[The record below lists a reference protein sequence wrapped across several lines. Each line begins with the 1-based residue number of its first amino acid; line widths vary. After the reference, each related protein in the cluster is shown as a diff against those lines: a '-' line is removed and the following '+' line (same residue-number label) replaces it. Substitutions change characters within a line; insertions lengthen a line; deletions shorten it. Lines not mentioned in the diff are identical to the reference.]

1 MSDKKDSALKQ
12 KALDAT
18 IWSGLTQV
26 SAKIIPPIT
35 NMILARLL
43 TPESFGIVAT
53 FTVLIS
59 FSDVFTD
66 AGFQKYIIQH
76 EFENEESLRKSTNV
90 AFWTNLIFSL
100 IIWLI
105 ITIFSTPIAI
115 WIGTP
120 GCEKGIIVACLV
132 IPITAFSSIQQAF
145 LRRKFNFKA
154 IFWVR
159 LSLSAI
165 PLVVTVPLAYVYRNY
180 WALVLGTVVREVVNS
195 IFLTALSTWKPRF
208 EYSISRLKSMFSFS
222 AWTLLEQISIW
233 LTTNIGIFIVG
244 QFLNQYYLGLYKT
257 SMSTVNAILMIVSSS
272 VTPVLF
278 STLSRIQDRQEQFRE
293 TFYKFHRLLGILII
307 PMGIGIFVYRH
318 LLTMIMLG
326 KQWNEAENFIGL
338 WGLAYSLSILF
349 NSLNSEAIRSKGK
362 PQISLIIQCIQIVV
376 TATGLILAIPYG
388 FQMVYIVRSIVPIAS
403 MIASSV
409 AVNVYFGIRIKKIIK
424 RELPIIYSA
433 IIMGIIGW
441 GLQNVSSQIIWQ
453 LVSIVI
459 CVCIYF
465 SIMLVVSPSIRTEL
479 MSISYIG
486 NIIKKIKKFWGIR
499 SERF

>member
-1 MSDKKDSALKQ
+1 MQNRQEPSLKQ

-43 TPESFGIVAT
+43 TPEAFGIVAT

-59 FSDVFTD
+59 FADVFTD

-76 EFENEESLRKSTNV
+76 EFESEDSLRKSTNV
-90 AFWTNLIFSL
+90 AFWTNFIFSL

-105 ITIFSTPIAI
+105 IMLFSHPLSI

-159 LSLSAI
+159 LALSAI
-165 PLVVTVPLAYVYRNY
+165 PLIITVPLACFFRNY
-180 WALVLGTVVREVVNS
+180 WALVIGTVVRELVNS
-195 IFLTALSTWKPRF
+195 VFLTVLSSWKPRF
-208 EYSISRLKSMFSFS
+208 EYSFVRLRRMFSFS

-278 STLSRIQDRQEQFRE
+278 STLSRIQNRGEQFKE
-293 TFYKFHRLLGILII
+293 TFYKFHRCLAILII
-307 PMGIGIFVYRH
+307 PMGVGIFVYRH
-318 LLTMIMLG
+318 LITLIMLG
-326 KQWNEAENFIGL
+326 DQWGEAENFIGL
-338 WGLAYSLSILF
+338 WGLAYSLSIIF

-362 PQISLIIQCIQIVV
+362 PQLSLGIQCVQIVV
-376 TATGLILAIPYG
+376 TATSLIIAAPHG
-388 FQMVYIVRSIVPIAS
+388 FQTLYVARTITPIAS
-403 MIASSV
+403 IIASSLV
-409 AVNVYFGIRIKKIIK
+409 VSLCFGISQRRIIIGV
-424 RELPIIYSA
+424 LPIISSS
-433 IIMGIIGW
+433 IIMGVLGQFLKSVCE
-441 GLQNVSSQIIWQ
+441 GIIWQ
-453 LVSIVI
+453 LFSVLFCVI
-459 CVCIYF
+459 IYF
-465 SIMLVVSPSIRTEL
+465 IVLLIGFPHIRKEL
-479 MSISYIG
+479 LGISYIERFVE
-486 NIIKKIKKFWGIR
+486 KIKSMTIFR
-499 SERF
+499 SR